1 MNNLNKEGLKVG
13 LKMNRKTKVK
23 FNGRVQFEQ
32 ILVQSEALE
41 IVDEYLYTYLE
52 QLIQINIPDAEE
64 IK

>member
-1 MNNLNKEGLKVG
+1 
-13 LKMNRKTKVK
+13 MNRKTKVK
-23 FNGRVQFEQ
+23 FNSRVQFEQ